1 MARNYW
7 IRDDEIRAYEEEC
20 KRTYVPKKYTKY
32 AGKELLHHT
41 VGYKRFFKK
50 AKK

>member
-1 MARNYW
+1 M
-7 IRDDEIRAYEEEC
+7 RDDEIRAYEEEC
-20 KRTYVPKKYTKY
+20 KRTCVPKKYTKY

-41 VGYKRFFKK
+41 AGYKRLVKK